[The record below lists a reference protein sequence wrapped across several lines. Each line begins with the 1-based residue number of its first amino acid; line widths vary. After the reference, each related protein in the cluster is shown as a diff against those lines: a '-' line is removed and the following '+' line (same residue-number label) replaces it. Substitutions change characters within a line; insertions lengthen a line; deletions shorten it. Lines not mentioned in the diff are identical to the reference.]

1 MHRLNTRILDIMR
14 LCILTEYFDD
24 TGGTPTVLSNLT
36 GFLRERYPQLSID
49 VITSRNSYRGDEI
62 LRSRETRNGINVIRL
77 KTPKSNRRSTVL
89 RLTTGMIFT
98 LAAMRRLFTQ
108 GRYDLVLVVTNPPAA
123 PIAAQ
128 LFARIRRIPFVYL
141 IHDLYPDVAT
151 VLGVLAPTHP
161 VARLLR
167 RLQRGWLH
175 SAARVIVLGRCMRDY
190 LMEHY
195 ELPAERI
202 EVITNWCD
210 PSEIVPSETSSF
222 RQREHLEGITVLY
235 SGNFGQYQDF
245 DDVLDAAA
253 DLRDIEPQITFVLV
267 GSGAREGHI
276 KQRVASEDLHNVKV
290 FPPVERSDYPD
301 LLAAADIALVVLAR
315 GTEGLGVPSK
325 FYNVLASGRP
335 TIAVVAPNSEV
346 ALALNEDDCGVPVTQ
361 ADPARLAQVVRELAG
376 DAERRKRLGHNARQ
390 ALLQRY
396 TLQQVGDR
404 FWKVFNEV
412 GYQGSIVAPAISP
425 ASSAR

>member
-1 MHRLNTRILDIMR
+1 M
-14 LCILTEYFDD
+14 
-24 TGGTPTVLSNLT
+24 GGTPTMLSNLT
-36 GFLRERYPQLSID
+36 GYLREKYPQLSID
-49 VITSRNSYRGDEI
+49 VITSRNLYRGDEK
-62 LRSRETRNGINVIRL
+62 LPSRENQNGINVIRL
-77 KTPKSNRRSTVL
+77 NTPKSNRPSTLL

-98 LAAMRRLFTQ
+98 LAVMRRLFAH
-108 GRYDLVLVVTNPPAA
+108 GRYDLVFVVTNPPTA

-128 LFARIRRIPFVYL
+128 LFARIRRVPYVYL

-161 VARLLR
+161 IAGFLR

-175 SAARVIVLGRCMRDY
+175 GAARVVVLGRCMRDH
-190 LMEHY
+190 LQQHY
-195 ELPAERI
+195 ELPTERI

-222 RQREHLEGITVLY
+222 REQWHLDGVVVLY
-235 SGNFGQYQDF
+235 AGNFGQYQDF

-253 DLRDIEPQITFVLV
+253 RLRDVEPDITFVLV
-267 GSGAREGHI
+267 GGGAREEHI
-276 KQRVASEDLHNVKV
+276 KQRVASEELHNVKV
-290 FPPVERSDYPD
+290 FPRVGHREYPD
-301 LLAAADIALVVLAR
+301 VLAAADIALVMLAR
-315 GTEGLGVPSK
+315 GAEGVGVPSK

-346 ALALNEDDCGVPVTQ
+346 ALVLNEDNCGVQVTQ
-361 ADPARLAQVVRELAG
+361 GDPDRLAQVVRELAG

-396 TLQQVGDR
+396 TLQQVGDH
-404 FWKVFNEV
+404 FWKVFND
-412 GYQGSIVAPAISP
+412 VAK
-425 ASSAR
+425 R

>member
-1 MHRLNTRILDIMR
+1 MR

-24 TGGTPTVLSNLT
+24 TGSTPTILSNLT
-36 GFLRERYPQLSID
+36 GYLREKYPQLSID
-49 VITSRNSYRGDEI
+49 VITSRNLYRGDEN
-62 LRSRETRNGINVIRL
+62 LRSCETRNGINVIRL
-77 KTPKSNRRSTVL
+77 NTPKSNGRSTLL
-89 RLTTGMIFT
+89 RLTIGMIFT
-98 LAAMRRLFTQ
+98 LAAMRRLFAH
-108 GRYDLVLVVTNPPAA
+108 GRYDLVLVVTNPPSA

-128 LFARIRRIPFVYL
+128 LFAKIRRIPYVYV

-161 VARLLR
+161 IARFLR

-175 SAARVIVLGRCMRDY
+175 SAARVVVLGRCMRDH
-190 LMEHY
+190 LVQHY
-195 ELPAERI
+195 ELPTERI

-222 RQREHLEGITVLY
+222 RQQRHLDGVTVLY
-235 SGNFGQYQDF
+235 AGNFGRYQDF

-253 DLRDIEPQITFVLV
+253 RLRDVEPHITFVLV
-267 GSGAREGHI
+267 GGGAREEHI
-276 KQRVASEDLHNVKV
+276 KQRVASEELHNVKV
-290 FPPVERSDYPD
+290 FPLVGHRDYPD
-301 LLAAADIALVVLAR
+301 VLAAADIALVVLAR
-315 GTEGLGVPSK
+315 GAEGVGVPSK

-346 ALALNEDDCGVPVTQ
+346 ALALNEDNCGVQVTQ
-361 ADPARLAQVVRELAG
+361 GDPDRLAQVVRELAG

-404 FWKVFNEV
+404 FWKVFND
-412 GYQGSIVAPAISP
+412 VAKT
-425 ASSAR
+425 

>member
-1 MHRLNTRILDIMR
+1 MR

-24 TGGTPTVLSNLT
+24 TGSTPTILSNLT
-36 GFLRERYPQLSID
+36 GYLKEKYPQLSID
-49 VITSRNSYRGDEI
+49 VITSRNVYRGDAH
-62 LRSRETRNGINVIRL
+62 LRSGEALNGVNVIRL
-77 KTPKSNRRSTVL
+77 KTPKSNRRSTLL
-89 RLTTGMIFT
+89 RLTIGMIFT
-98 LAAMRRLFTQ
+98 LSAMRRLFAR

-128 LFARIRRIPFVYL
+128 LFARIRGIPYVYL

-151 VLGVLAPTHP
+151 VLGTLAPTHP
-161 VARLLR
+161 IAHLLR

-175 SAARVIVLGRCMRDY
+175 SAARVVVLGRCMRDR
-190 LMEHY
+190 LVQHY
-195 ELPAERI
+195 ELPLERI

-222 RQREHLEGITVLY
+222 RQRHHLNGVTVLY
-235 SGNFGQYQDF
+235 AGNFGQYQDF

-253 DLRDIEPQITFVLV
+253 RLRDVEPHITFVLV
-267 GSGAREGHI
+267 GGGAREGHI
-276 KQRVASEDLHNVKV
+276 KQRVASEALHNVKV
-290 FPPVERSDYPD
+290 FPFVGRPDYPD
-301 LLAAADIALVVLAR
+301 VLAAADIALVVLAR
-315 GTEGLGVPSK
+315 RTDGVGVPSK

-346 ALALNEDDCGVPVTQ
+346 ALALNEHDCGVAITQ
-361 ADPARLAQVVRELAG
+361 GNPDRLAQVVRELAG
-376 DAERRKRLGHNARQ
+376 DADRRKRLGDNARQ

-396 TLQQVGDR
+396 TVQQVGDH

-412 GYQGSIVAPAISP
+412 AYQGSTVAPAISP